1 MTICHVITRLI
12 LGGAQE
18 NTVATV
24 CGLAA
29 RGHSVTLITGPSPG
43 PEGTL
48 LEYYPELQRSPP
60 FRLIIESHLVRPLH
74 PWHDPRAW
82 LALRAHFLRER
93 YDIVHTHSSKAGI
106 LGRLA
111 ARAARACGT
120 RVAHTIHGLAFDR
133 YQPALHNAL
142 YIRAERCC
150 ARHTDK
156 LISVCDA
163 MTTQALA
170 AGVGRPAQYTT
181 IYSGMDVA
189 SFRAARADGA
199 AARARLGIPA
209 GAVIFLCFGRLFAM
223 KGLEDVLEIVRAA
236 QAVKPAGACALFVGD
251 GPLRPMLTR
260 AAAQAGLTGCVH
272 FAGRVA
278 PTAMAHWV
286 AAADVVVHASLREGL
301 ARAVVQGLAGGKPV
315 VTYDVGG
322 AREVVRDG
330 VNGFVVPA
338 ADRAAL
344 QQRALQLV
352 RDAAL
357 RTMLARGA
365 AATDLSRFAADR
377 MVADIEK
384 VYTAM

>member
-1 MTICHVITRLI
+1 MRICHVITRLI

-18 NTVATV
+18 NTVGTV

-48 LEYYPELQRSPP
+48 LEYYPELQRAAP
-60 FRLIIESHLVRPLH
+60 FRLIVEPHLVRPLH
-74 PWHDPRAW
+74 PWHDARAW
-82 LALRAHFLRER
+82 QALRTHFLRTR
-93 YDIVHTHSSKAGI
+93 YDIIHTHSSKAGI
-106 LGRLA
+106 VGRMA
-111 ARAARACGT
+111 ARAARTRGT
-120 RVAHTIHGLAFDR
+120 RVVHTIHGLAFDR

-142 YIRAERCC
+142 YIRAERWC
-150 ARHTDK
+150 AQHTDR

-163 MTTQALA
+163 MTAQALA
-170 AGVGRPAQYTT
+170 AGVGQPGQYTT
-181 IYSGMDVA
+181 IYSGMDVTA
-189 SFRAARADGA
+189 FRAARAVTDM
-199 AARARLGIPA
+199 RTRLGIPA
-209 GAVIFLCFGRLFAM
+209 GAVVFLSISRLFAM
-223 KGLEDVLEIVRAA
+223 KGLEDILETVRAA
-236 QAVKPAGACALFVGD
+236 QVHAPNSVFALFVGD
-251 GPLRPMLTR
+251 GPLRLPLMH

-278 PTAMAHWV
+278 PTAIAHWV

-338 ADRAAL
+338 GDRALL
-344 QQRALQLV
+344 QQRAWQLV
-352 RDAAL
+352 RDAEL
-357 RTMLARGA
+357 RAALARGA
-365 AATDLSRFAADR
+365 AVTDLSRFEADH
-377 MVADIEK
+377 MVAEIEK
-384 VYTAM
+384 LYSAI